1 MSEKPDETEKTEEP
15 TQRKLEEAHKKGD
28 VAKSQ
33 EVTMWFALLA
43 MTMIVLLFS
52 GAMVSSLTQV
62 LRVFMG
68 NIHEYSMDGPALI
81 ALFSVLGSKVAV
93 ILLIPM
99 GVLLLA
105 ALAGNLVQHK
115 PLFTAERMKP
125 KFEKISL
132 LAGTKRLFSPT
143 SLVNFAKGIIKL
155 IVVSIIMF
163 MAVWPDRAR
172 FADIISFDPSM
183 LLPFVRIYAIKLL
196 LGALAVMTIIAGLDI
211 MFQRFTWLK
220 KQRMTMKELRDEH
233 KQMEGDPAI
242 KAKLKQIRMERGRKR
257 MMAQVPQATVVITN
271 PTHYAVALKY
281 EPGMPAPLCL
291 AKGADDIA
299 LNIRELAKEHHIPI
313 VENKPL
319 ARALH
324 ASVEVD
330 EEVPEEHYKAVAQVI
345 SYVMRLENKLGRRQ

>member
-52 GAMVSSLTQV
+52 GAMVSSLTLV

-81 ALFSVLGSKVAV
+81 SLFSVLGSKVAV

-163 MAVWPDRAR
+163 MAVWPDRSR
-172 FADIISFDPSM
+172 FADIITFDPSM
-183 LLPFVRIYAIKLL
+183 LLPFVRVYAIKLL
-196 LGALAVMTIIAGLDI
+196 LGALAVMTIIAGLDL

-271 PTHYAVALKY
+271 PTHFAVALKY

-291 AKGADDIA
+291 AKGADNIA
-299 LNIRELAKEHHIPI
+299 LNIKELAREHHIPI